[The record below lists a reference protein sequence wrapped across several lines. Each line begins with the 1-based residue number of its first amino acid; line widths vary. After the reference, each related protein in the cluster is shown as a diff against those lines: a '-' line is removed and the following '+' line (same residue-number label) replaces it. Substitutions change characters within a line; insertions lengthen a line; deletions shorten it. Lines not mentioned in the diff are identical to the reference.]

1 MDPNFSMIQPGE
13 TRPGDYIVGKYSE
26 MGKEIKAGR
35 LEGNEDEINA
45 MKEMLSEHAGR
56 SGGRSL
62 ITKSTVTKK
71 APAKKTATKKGP
83 VPNATVYEEP
93 DEPAPFYAN
102 IEQPKQS
109 FNQNNRKKYIYLYN
123 KLGKIKLSIESLI
136 ECEQAYCVVFY
147 NEDDLIFVPNPA
159 ETLTMVTPDG
169 DEVLVYYANTLFTW
183 TDHVKQLLVLFKVNE

>member
-1 MDPNFSMIQPGE
+1 MDPNFSIIQPG
-13 TRPGDYIVGKYSE
+13 DFIVGRYNE
-26 MGKEIKAGR
+26 MGKELKAGK
-35 LEGNEDEINA
+35 LEGDEEQIAA
-45 MKEMLSEHAGR
+45 MKEMLTEHAGR
-56 SGGRSL
+56 SGGREMTKTT
-62 ITKSTVTKK
+62 ITKKIPK
-71 APAKKTATKKGP
+71 KKGP
-83 VPNATVYEEP
+83 VPNKPVKDDIMYEEP
-93 DEPAPFYAN
+93 DEPKPFYVN

-147 NEDDLIFVPNPA
+147 TEDDLIFVPNPA

-183 TDHVKQLLVLFKVNE
+183 IDHVKQLLVLFKVNE